1 MFGFLQ
7 YCVPS
12 GQFQTLV
19 PGEDWEG
26 WDRRGQQPGPVGW
39 RPALG
44 DTPCPQGDSMS
55 LSHFPFQVLGSL
67 PPPCPLQPGTA
78 EAYIPKSLEQDPK
91 QKCHLQTLHPNP
103 KVLPA

>member
-1 MFGFLQ
+1 
-7 YCVPS
+7 
-12 GQFQTLV
+12 
-19 PGEDWEG
+19 
-26 WDRRGQQPGPVGW
+26 
-39 RPALG
+39 
-44 DTPCPQGDSMS
+44 MS